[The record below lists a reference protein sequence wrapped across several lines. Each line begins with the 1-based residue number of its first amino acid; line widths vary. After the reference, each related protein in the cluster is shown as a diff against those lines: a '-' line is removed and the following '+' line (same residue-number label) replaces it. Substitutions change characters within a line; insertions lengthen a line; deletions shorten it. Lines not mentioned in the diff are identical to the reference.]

1 MKRIYCANNNTVYKS
16 AAEASRELNVSR
28 DLISKAAS
36 GVIAHAKYF
45 VFQYIEDEDPE
56 LDPEAIR
63 RRLLYNAF
71 KIKL

>member
-1 MKRIYCANNNTVYKS
+1 MKRIYCANNDKVYKS

-36 GVIAHAKYF
+36 GAIAHAKYF
-45 VFQYIEDEDPE
+45 VFQYIEDEDAV
-56 LDPEAIR
+56 LDPADTR